1 MLLRNKVV
9 LWREL
14 DGEAILLDPKQGC
27 SYNLNQV
34 GTLIWKMLDGQ
45 HTTPDIV
52 EAICEAYEVE
62 PELALHDVELL
73 LDNLRSNNLLSNGVS
88 SLHPSE

>member
-1 MLLRNKVV
+1 MLLRNKTV

-14 DGEAILLDPKQGC
+14 DGEVILLDPKQGC

-45 HTTPDIV
+45 HTTADIV
-52 EAICEAYEVE
+52 EAICEAFEVE
-62 PELALHDVELL
+62 PELALQDLKLL
-73 LDNLRSNNLLSNGVS
+73 LDELRSNNLLSNGIS
-88 SLHPSE
+88 PSHPGE